1 MPDRRTV
8 HPAALRKIIV
18 AGQGLAIAVR
28 RGHTALVTRDA
39 VYRTLQARPFRRF
52 SLRLTDGSLVA
63 VPHPEFILLTQ
74 GGRTAVVNTEGEDF
88 RILDLSLVTAIE
100 VESPSGG

>member
-1 MPDRRTV
+1 
-8 HPAALRKIIV
+8 
-18 AGQGLAIAVR
+18 
-28 RGHTALVTRDA
+28 
-39 VYRTLQARPFRRF
+39 
-52 SLRLTDGSLVA
+52 LVA